1 MHRSLTRRLVMGLV
15 PMIGFT
21 APLLLAGCGEENTT
35 ATPSGAASKDFNEIH
50 KDTLEQFKKNQGKA
64 AAK

>member
-1 MHRSLTRRLVMGLV
+1 MHRSLTRRVVMGLV

-21 APLLLAGCGEENTT
+21 APLLLTGCGEENTA

-50 KDTLEQFKKNQGKA
+50 KDSMEQFKKSQAKA